1 MKEDKALIY
10 DDWKENILPLMD
22 STCLKLSPDFFGVEQ
37 YIAAKSLVASR
48 SFEVDDYHGFGMV
61 PLADL

>member
-1 MKEDKALIY
+1 MKEDKALIC
-10 DDWKENILPLMD
+10 DDWEENILPLIN
-22 STCLKLSPDFFGVEQ
+22 SSSSKLSPDFFGVEQ